1 MKTYEEMF
9 EILVT
14 LIMDDLKNGEIDDFT
29 AGCCAAVADVF
40 GKTGVYKEAKTE
52 AKKRLNA

>member
-14 LIMDDLKNGEIDDFT
+14 LIMDDLKNGEIDDYT
-29 AGCCAAVADVF
+29 KGYCADVGDVF
-40 GKTGVYKEAKTE
+40 GKIGAYKEAKTE